1 MITESDDACILGQRQ
16 CLDILLL
23 RLNVLFI
30 FLLPPLFLI
39 LLLLLP
45 LLARDCLVRSCK
57 LGDVDGVCDVIDMHS
72 KLWIGGSHLLVFGL
86 KTVPAAQFAS

>member
-23 RLNVLFI
+23 RLNVLFL

-39 LLLLLP
+39 LLLILP
-45 LLARDCLVRSCK
+45 PLARDCLVRSCK
-57 LGDVDGVCDVIDMHS
+57 LGDVDGVCDVIDVHYKM
-72 KLWIGGSHLLVFGL
+72 WIILPWLREPVKNYLADF
-86 KTVPAAQFAS
+86 FR